1 MKADGETNGARE
13 REARPRVCSTR
24 VLLLLVRA
32 VSSFLRNTS
41 RNPSTVDRAV
51 RGVVT
56 VDVRNPTFVPRKLPR
71 LNGVLAR
78 GGEGT
83 RDMLGRA
90 SARLRQLFPQH
101 SAGWKYLARGRRDA
115 SFAVAGEESPEG
127 LDAVDPILLSSYAK

>member
-1 MKADGETNGARE
+1 MRARPTQGGFEDEAAYRQLHLCCEGRRRDKRRARE
-13 REARPRVCSTR
+13 RHVRACAL
-24 VLLLLVRA
+24 LLLLVRA

-83 RDMLGRA
+83 RELGRA
-90 SARLRQLFPQH
+90 
-101 SAGWKYLARGRRDA
+101 LA
-115 SFAVAGEESPEG
+115 
-127 LDAVDPILLSSYAK
+127 SSV